1 MAHWLSGFALRAVGA
16 APTASTLLIKTMI
29 PLSSHP
35 PSGLR
40 RQLRQKV
47 KRPTATPLV
56 KSLGMALRHPVV
68 WLSLALVLNVLE
80 GAVRKWV
87 PGFSGGAGRAAAY
100 FSKEIL
106 FLFAVACAF
115 AGPITRPR
123 PALVASA
130 GWGTLAL
137 GLIAAGGTLSFFFGF
152 NPVGTV
158 LSLRA
163 MIILPCAAFLFA
175 SHRGRFPLMGFA
187 IIAVALA
194 MLNAPLALL
203 QSGLPNDHILNKY
216 AAGEAIIV
224 EVESGVRA
232 TGTFAYIT
240 GLGIASAL
248 GVWGGMV
255 IISLSQN
262 KKQQTF
268 GALAIL
274 AGFGCAFASISR
286 GTFVVAVVMLVLW
299 ALGARKA
306 RKMLL
311 QSSLLA
317 CVALVVALL
326 VVPSISDRFV
336 RVAEGTVDRF
346 ESAGDSNMKR
356 TFGQWD
362 EMRNAITVHP
372 LGTGLG
378 TEQVGGN
385 FAAKGKAGFTTYETQ
400 LPRIVAEFGVI
411 GLLGFFA
418 LAFAAYYALQRTRQP
433 SKPRWNMV
441 VTATQL
447 FVMGQLY
454 VGVVYNHT
462 ASAAVWIVMAAVL
475 AAAPVPA
482 PRRLRVAKKRRQPIS
497 DQSEDSMLPEPSPAE
512 PS

>member
-1 MAHWLSGFALRAVGA
+1 MIPRSSPLLSGAGRR
-16 APTASTLLIKTMI
+16 PRQSIKS
-29 PLSSHP
+29 PE
-35 PSGLR
+35 
-40 RQLRQKV
+40 
-47 KRPTATPLV
+47 ATPLL
-56 KSLGMALRHPVV
+56 KSLGMAFRHPVV
-68 WLSLALVLNVLE
+68 WLTLALMFNVLE

-87 PGFSGGAGRAAAY
+87 PGFSGGAGRGVAY
-100 FSKEIL
+100 FSKDIL
-106 FLFAVACAF
+106 FLFAVGCVLV
-115 AGPITRPR
+115 GPIARPR
-123 PALVASA
+123 PALVASIS
-130 GWGTLAL
+130 WGALAL

-158 LSLRA
+158 LSVRA

-175 SHRGRFPLMGFA
+175 SHREKFPLMGFA
-187 IIAVALA
+187 IVAAGLA
-194 MLNAPLALL
+194 MLNAPLSLL

-216 AAGEAIIV
+216 AEGEAIVV
-224 EVESGVRA
+224 EVASGVRA

-248 GVWGGMV
+248 GVWGGIV

-286 GTFVVAVVMLVLW
+286 GTFVVAGTMLVLW
-299 ALGARKA
+299 ALRARKA
-306 RKMLL
+306 RRMLL

-317 CVALVVALL
+317 CVALAVAML
-326 VVPSISDRFV
+326 VVPSISNRFV
-336 RVAEGTVDRF
+336 KVADGTIDRF
-346 ESAGDSNMKR
+346 ESAGDNNMTR
-356 TFGQWD
+356 TFGQWE
-362 EMRNAITVHP
+362 EMHNAVTAHP

-400 LPRIVAEFGVI
+400 LPRIVAEFGLI

-418 LAFAAYYALQRTRQP
+418 LAFAAFYSLQRTRQP

-454 VGVVYNHT
+454 VGVVYNHS
-462 ASAAVWIVMAAVL
+462 ASAAVWIVMAGVL

-482 PRRLRVAKKRRQPIS
+482 PRRLRAAKKRREPII
-497 DQSEDSMLPEPSPAE
+497 QSEDASREPSPAE